1 MDSVF
6 NQSQSGWIPVRAALW
21 TSAAGPII
29 GSMSDKPPQPADPVG
44 KLLWIMARLRDPQGG
59 CPWDL
64 EQTFASIVPHTIEE
78 AYEVADA
85 IESGDWD
92 AIPDE
97 IGDLLFQVVFY
108 AQLAKEQGRFDFAGI
123 AGRIADKMIFRHPH
137 VFGGEQMPETA
148 EDQVSAW
155 EALKAEERKA
165 KGADAEMPKSALDGV
180 ARGLPALTR
189 ALKLQK
195 RAARV
200 GFDWDDAQG
209 ALEKLDE
216 EAAEVRAEMDGGS
229 DPVRLEDEIGDL
241 LFTCVNLARKLGV
254 DPEQALRHGS
264 SKFERRF
271 RHLEDGLLAEGKSVE
286 QTSPADLDLRWIAAK
301 AAE

>member
-1 MDSVF
+1 MPAV
-6 NQSQSGWIPVRAALW
+6 
-21 TSAAGPII
+21 PII
-29 GSMSDKPPQPADPVG
+29 AAMTKSQTPPADPID
-44 KLLWIMARLRDPQGG
+44 KLLWVMARLRDPQGG
-59 CPWDL
+59 CPWDI
-64 EQTFASIVPHTIEE
+64 EQTFQSIVPHTIEE

-85 IESGDWD
+85 IESEDWD

-108 AQLAKEQGRFDFAGI
+108 AQLAKEQGRFDFSGI
-123 AGRIADKMIFRHPH
+123 ADRIAEKMIFRHPH
-137 VFGGEQMPETA
+137 VFGAERTPESA
-148 EDQVSAW
+148 EAQVTAW
-155 EALKAEERKA
+155 EALKAEERMA
-165 KGADAEMPKSALDGV
+165 KGPPEPGASGPKSALDGV

-200 GFDWDDAQG
+200 GFDWDDAAG

-216 EAAEVRAEMDGGS
+216 ETAEVRAEMATGN
-229 DPVRLEDEIGDL
+229 DPGLLEDEIGDL

-271 RHLEDGLLAEGKSVE
+271 RTLEDSLHAEGKTVGE
-286 QTSPADLDLRWIAAK
+286 TPLADLDRRWNAAK

>member
-1 MDSVF
+1 MNSNTQPPSD
-6 NQSQSGWIPVRAALW
+6 
-21 TSAAGPII
+21 PI
-29 GSMSDKPPQPADPVG
+29 DR
-44 KLLWIMARLRDPQGG
+44 LLWVMARLRDPDGG
-59 CPWDL
+59 CPWDI
-64 EQTFASIVPHTIEE
+64 EQTFVSIVPHTIEE

-108 AQLAKEQGRFDFAGI
+108 AQLAKEQGRFDFAAI

-148 EDQVSAW
+148 DAQVTAW

-165 KGADAEMPKSALDGV
+165 KGLDTVGGGAAPKSALDGV

-200 GFDWDDAQG
+200 GFDWDDALG

-216 EAAEVRAEMDGGS
+216 EAAELRAEMVAGS
-229 DPVRLEDEIGDL
+229 DPHRLEDEIGDV

-254 DPEQALRHGS
+254 DPEQALRHGA

-271 RHLEDGLLAEGKSVE
+271 RRLEDGLRAEGKSVD
-286 QTSPADLDLRWIAAK
+286 QTSLADLDLRWNAAK